1 MASCGLHVNA
11 MRLSHTTR
19 LSVGIWLTGA
29 LVMGALLGFAEYRR
43 HPLHDPDQAWQRT
56 GVLLPAQTYPSPSVG
71 GEPRPGQRAIVF
83 FARRLTGHH
92 LFHDLADQADLARAA
107 DLIVVTPDGSRP
119 VIQSGIRRFVMDAD
133 GSLATAFGLRRPV
146 DGGPPV
152 GYVLVDSRGDIR
164 FRTLDPGFGQRAWEI
179 KLLLGDLP

>member
-1 MASCGLHVNA
+1 

-19 LSVGIWLTGA
+19 LYVGIWLTVA
-29 LVMGALLGFAEYRR
+29 VFMGAWLGVAEYRR

-56 GVLLPAQTYPSPSVG
+56 GVLLPAQTYPSPTVG
-71 GEPRPGQRAIVF
+71 AEPRPGQRAILF
-83 FARRLTGHH
+83 FARSLTDHH

-119 VIQSGIRRFVMDAD
+119 VIASGIRRFAKEPSASM
-133 GSLATAFGLRRPV
+133 ATAFGLRRPV

-152 GYVLVDSRGDIR
+152 GYALVGSHGSIR

-179 KLLLGDLP
+179 KLLLGGLP